1 MNALANSSAACGERD
16 GVCAAAVRIA
26 DRLRMQVAPGPVIL
40 RCLRDEA
47 SAKSSAEVENKKSK
61 MKCAFVADVDTWG
74 SGGQMLDVLVLKD
87 GRIVA
92 IMESRLA
99 VYDNEQAFEAGT
111 PRGIIEL

>member
-1 MNALANSSAACGERD
+1 M
-16 GVCAAAVRIA
+16 
-26 DRLRMQVAPGPVIL
+26 
-40 RCLRDEA
+40 
-47 SAKSSAEVENKKSK
+47 ENKKTK
-61 MKCAFVADVDTWG
+61 MERAFVADVDTWG

-99 VYDNEQAFEAGT
+99 VYDNDEAFEAGE